1 MKQEDWT
8 KQLYDKLADYEEPAP
23 ADLWA
28 GIEARLNQ
36 EPSKRQS
43 ARRVPLW
50 GKWVVAASFVG
61 LLLGGSYFLWKNKS
75 ENTPVGGEPVEMAKH
90 NFPMKSEKNEPSL
103 EIEEKSLP
111 PKNNVIPVQN
121 LVFHSEPSIVQEV
134 PNPSESTQIPTQQEP
149 SKPQAEPETERH
161 QEMTLP
167 EKREAEKAMR
177 ELDRKIAEA
186 KRHQHR
192 ITSFSLFASNDMGS
206 WSNRNG
212 VLMSPNQLANYDYT
226 TTQASTRFGDDK
238 VYLYNYEE
246 RQKHYQPISFGLTAK
261 IPISSK
267 ISLSSGIVYT
277 RLRSDFTNIANGYPL
292 EKQQTLYYLG
302 VPLSAQYQLW
312 GYKGLNVYATAGGQ
326 VDFCLKA
333 KVISNGTN
341 IPYAR
346 DRLQFSMQGA
356 LGLQYDII
364 PQLGIYAEPGVKY
377 YFNNGSKVRNF
388 FKDKPTNFNLQLG
401 LRLNL

>member
-1 MKQEDWT
+1 MKENDWT

-28 GIEARLNQ
+28 DIEARLNK
-36 EPSKRQS
+36 EPAKPQS
-43 ARRVPLW
+43 ARRIPLW
-50 GKWVVAASFVG
+50 AKWTVAASFIG
-61 LLLGGSYFLWKNKS
+61 LLFGSAYLMLRKD
-75 ENTPVGGEPVEMAKH
+75 GEMPQVKGDPVEIAKSDI
-90 NFPMKSEKNEPSL
+90 PMKSEKKDPIL
-103 EIEEKSLP
+103 ESEEEAPEKISIKKHSVFQEEELT
-111 PKNNVIPVQN
+111 ISVQ
-121 LVFHSEPSIVQEV
+121 SDAPQ
-134 PNPSESTQIPTQQEP
+134 
-149 SKPQAEPETERH
+149 PQAEPEKKRP
-161 QEMTLP
+161 EMTLP
-167 EKREAEKAMR
+167 EQREAEKVIR
-177 ELDRKIAEA
+177 ELDQKIAEA
-186 KRHQHR
+186 KSRKQR
-192 ITSFSLFASNDMGS
+192 SRTSFSLFASNDMGS

-212 VLMSPNQLANYDYT
+212 VLMSPTELANYGYT
-226 TTQASTRFGDDK
+226 SGQASTRFGDK

-302 VPLSAQYQLW
+302 GPLSAQYQLW
-312 GYKGLNVYATAGGQ
+312 CYKGLNVYATGGGQ
-326 VDFCLKA
+326 VDFCIKT
-333 KVISNGTN
+333 KVVSNGTD
-341 IPYAR
+341 IPYDK
-346 DRLQFSMQGA
+346 DRAQFSIQGA

-364 PQLGIYAEPGVKY
+364 PQLGLYAEPGVKY
-377 YFNNGSKVRNF
+377 YFNNGSMVRNF

>member
-8 KQLYDKLADYEEPAP
+8 QQLRDKLADYEESVPD
-23 ADLWA
+23 DLWA
-28 GIEARLNQ
+28 GIEARLNE
-36 EPSKRQS
+36 EPVKQQS
-43 ARRVPLW
+43 VRAIPLW
-50 GKWVVAASFVG
+50 GKWAVAASFVG
-61 LLLGGSYFLWKNKS
+61 LLLGGGYLLWTNDS
-75 ENTPVGGEPVEMAKH
+75 QNTPIADASVKTTKRIVS
-90 NFPMKSEKNEPSL
+90 MKSEKNDPPLQMEEVAP
-103 EIEEKSLP
+103 EIS
-111 PKNNVIPVQN
+111 VIPKTTMAPGALTLSEPFISDSIPV
-121 LVFHSEPSIVQEV
+121 VSSPVVSEPSQPAV
-134 PNPSESTQIPTQQEP
+134 
-149 SKPQAEPETERH
+149 APETDHPET
-161 QEMTLP
+161 TLP
-167 EKREAEKAMR
+167 EQREAEKVIR
-177 ELDRKIAEA
+177 ELDAKIAEVRRQ
-186 KRHQHR
+186 RHQGA
-192 ITSFSLFASNDMGS
+192 SFSLFASNDMGS
-206 WSNRNG
+206 WSSRNG
-212 VLMSPNQLANYDYT
+212 VLMSPNQLANYDYAI
-226 TTQASTRFGDDK
+226 TQASTRQGEI

-261 IPISSK
+261 IPISSMF
-267 ISLSSGIVYT
+267 SLSSGIVYT

-312 GYKGLNVYATAGGQ
+312 SYKGLNIYATAGGQ